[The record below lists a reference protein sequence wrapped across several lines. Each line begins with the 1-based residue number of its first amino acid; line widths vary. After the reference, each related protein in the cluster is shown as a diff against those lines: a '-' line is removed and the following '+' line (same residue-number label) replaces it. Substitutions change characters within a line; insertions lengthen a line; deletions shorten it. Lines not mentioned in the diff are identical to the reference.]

1 MNLTPEQY
9 EEIIEDRDNS
19 IMILLAYI
27 RREDKTPLAKLFAKT
42 LLERNEL
49 DRQLADQ
56 RAINDM
62 LHAKLNKQNEI
73 LKTVDIR
80 VHVLE

>member
-27 RREDKTPLAKLFAKT
+27 RRQDKTAFAKLFSKT
-42 LLERNEL
+42 LSERNEL